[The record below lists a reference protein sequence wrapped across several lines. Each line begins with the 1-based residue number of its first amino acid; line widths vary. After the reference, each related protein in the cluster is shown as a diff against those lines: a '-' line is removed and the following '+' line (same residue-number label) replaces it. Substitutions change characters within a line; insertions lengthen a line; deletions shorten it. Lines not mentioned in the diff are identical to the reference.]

1 MRIYLENGELAEIT
15 VKQGKN
21 EHIYEYYIG
30 SIKIGVLN
38 DEIMENNILILEDS
52 IKEPK
57 IAEEIKEAINGLPRE
72 NILQELEENKD
83 IEDYINEKYGEQE
96 KIKEIRKIELNGNK
110 AKIKENKDKDKDKSN
125 EESELTEKIVTTD
138 DVKIKQTI
146 DLDERAND
154 MQDVKKWLGGKIPK
168 DVEKVGV
175 VESSDMREYGGKNTT
190 RYSLLTISKS
200 GRVEPLEKYIPQ
212 LKQRTADGNNPREES
227 YQVRTDGSVE
237 KDAVLSEYEIGD
249 KIIQLDNKEY
259 GRVELNIGKEARNS
273 TQTVSQ
279 EVRSQN
285 TLFATSK
292 EQRSVVGEYESNG
305 ENNVEENIKEA
316 EEHEKENP
324 NCDKLQA
331 EDIDGDRQTRSHIHE
346 NSTEV
351 ILKDGTK
358 MTFEKLAVR
367 WGLFDDNGHPDIESA
382 KDKYI
387 KEQEENM
394 EKEPE
399 QIIEELDEE
408 LEDPRAPE
416 ARSKR

>member
-30 SIKIGVLN
+30 SVKIGVLN

-72 NILQELEENKD
+72 DILQELEENKD

-110 AKIKENKDKDKDKSN
+110 AKIKENKDKDKSN

-200 GRVEPLEKYIPQ
+200 GQVEPLEKYIPQ
-212 LKQRTADGNNPREES
+212 LKQRTAEGNNPREES
-227 YQVRTDGSVE
+227 YQVRTNGSVE

-305 ENNVEENIKEA
+305 ENNVEEDIKEA

-324 NCDKLQA
+324 NCDNLQA

-351 ILKDGTK
+351 TLKDGTK
-358 MTFEKLAVR
+358 MTFERLAVR

-394 EKEPE
+394 EKEPD

>member
-57 IAEEIKEAINGLPRE
+57 IAEEIKEAINGLPRGD
-72 NILQELEENKD
+72 ILQELEENKD

-110 AKIKENKDKDKDKSN
+110 AKIKENKDKDKSN

-305 ENNVEENIKEA
+305 ENNVEEDIKEA

-324 NCDKLQA
+324 NCDNLQA

-394 EKEPE
+394 EKEPD

>member
-72 NILQELEENKD
+72 DILQELEENKD

-110 AKIKENKDKDKDKSN
+110 AKIKENKDKDKSN

-168 DVEKVGV
+168 DVEKIGV

-200 GRVEPLEKYIPQ
+200 GQVEPLEKYIPQ

-227 YQVRTDGSVE
+227 YQVRTNGSVE

-305 ENNVEENIKEA
+305 ENNVEEDIKEA

-324 NCDKLQA
+324 NCDNLQA

-387 KEQEENM
+387 KEQKENM
-394 EKEPE
+394 EKEPD

>member
-38 DEIMENNILILEDS
+38 DKIMENNILILEDS

-57 IAEEIKEAINGLPRE
+57 IAEEIKEAINCLPRE
-72 NILQELEENKD
+72 DILQELEENKD

-96 KIKEIRKIELNGNK
+96 KIKEIRKIELNRNRT
-110 AKIKENKDKDKDKSN
+110 KIKENKDKDKGN

-175 VESSDMREYGGKNTT
+175 VESSDMREYGGENTT

-279 EVRSQN
+279 EVRNQN

-292 EQRSVVGEYESNG
+292 EQRSVVGEY
-305 ENNVEENIKEA
+305 
-316 EEHEKENP
+316 
-324 NCDKLQA
+324 
-331 EDIDGDRQTRSHIHE
+331 
-346 NSTEV
+346 
-351 ILKDGTK
+351 
-358 MTFEKLAVR
+358 
-367 WGLFDDNGHPDIESA
+367 
-382 KDKYI
+382 
-387 KEQEENM
+387 
-394 EKEPE
+394 
-399 QIIEELDEE
+399 
-408 LEDPRAPE
+408 
-416 ARSKR
+416 

>member
-38 DEIMENNILILEDS
+38 DKIMENNILMLEDS

-57 IAEEIKEAINGLPRE
+57 IAEEIKEAIDSLPRE
-72 NILQELEENKD
+72 DILQELEENKD
-83 IEDYINEKYGEQE
+83 IEDYINERYGEQE
-96 KIKEIRKIELNGNK
+96 KIKEIRKIELDRNETNNK
-110 AKIKENKDKDKDKSN
+110 ESKNKIK
-125 EESELTEKIVTTD
+125 EKIVTTD

-175 VESSDMREYGGKNTT
+175 VESSDMREYGGENTT
-190 RYSLLTISKS
+190 RYSLVTISKS
-200 GRVEPLEKYIPQ
+200 GQVEPLEKYISK

-227 YQVRTDGSVE
+227 YQVRTDGRVE

-279 EVRSQN
+279 EVRDQN

-305 ENNVEENIKEA
+305 ENNVEEDIKEA
-316 EEHEKENP
+316 EEHEKENS

-331 EDIDGDRQTRSHIHE
+331 EDIDGDRQTKSHIHE

-351 ILKDGTK
+351 TLKDGTK
-358 MTFEKLAVR
+358 ITFERLAVR
-367 WGLFDDNGHPDIESA
+367 WGLFDDNGHPDTESA

-387 KEQEENM
+387 KEQEENI
-394 EKEPE
+394 EKEPD

>member
-72 NILQELEENKD
+72 DILQELEENKD

-110 AKIKENKDKDKDKSN
+110 AKIKENKDKDKSN

-168 DVEKVGV
+168 DVEKIGV

-200 GRVEPLEKYIPQ
+200 GQVEPLEKYIPQ

-227 YQVRTDGSVE
+227 YQVRTNGSVE

-305 ENNVEENIKEA
+305 ENNVEEDIKEA

-324 NCDKLQA
+324 NCDNLQA

-387 KEQEENM
+387 KEQKENM
-394 EKEPE
+394 EKEPD

-416 ARSKR
+416 ARNKR

>member
-72 NILQELEENKD
+72 DILQELEENKD

-110 AKIKENKDKDKDKSN
+110 TKIKENKDKDKSN

-168 DVEKVGV
+168 DVEKIGV

-200 GRVEPLEKYIPQ
+200 GQVEPLEKYIPQ

-227 YQVRTDGSVE
+227 YQVRTNGSVE

-305 ENNVEENIKEA
+305 ENNVEEDIKEA

-324 NCDKLQA
+324 NCDNLQA

-394 EKEPE
+394 EKEPD

>member
-72 NILQELEENKD
+72 DILQELEENKD

-96 KIKEIRKIELNGNK
+96 KIKEIRKIALNGNK
-110 AKIKENKDKDKDKSN
+110 AKIKENKDKDKSN

-168 DVEKVGV
+168 DVEKIGV

-200 GRVEPLEKYIPQ
+200 GQVEPLEKYIPQ

-227 YQVRTDGSVE
+227 YQVRTNGSVE

-305 ENNVEENIKEA
+305 ENNVEEDIKEA

-324 NCDKLQA
+324 NCDNLQA

-394 EKEPE
+394 EKEPD

>member
-38 DEIMENNILILEDS
+38 DKIMENNILILKDS

-72 NILQELEENKD
+72 DILQELEENKD

-110 AKIKENKDKDKDKSN
+110 AKIKENKDKDKSN

-168 DVEKVGV
+168 DVEKIGV

-200 GRVEPLEKYIPQ
+200 GQVEPLEKYIPQ

-227 YQVRTDGSVE
+227 YQVRTNGSVE

-305 ENNVEENIKEA
+305 ENNVEEDIKEA

-324 NCDKLQA
+324 NCDNLQA

-387 KEQEENM
+387 KEQKENM
-394 EKEPE
+394 EKEPD

>member
-72 NILQELEENKD
+72 DILQELEENKD

-110 AKIKENKDKDKDKSN
+110 TKIKENEDKDKSN

-200 GRVEPLEKYIPQ
+200 GRVELLEKYIPQ

-305 ENNVEENIKEA
+305 ENNVEEDIKEA

-324 NCDKLQA
+324 NCDNLQA

-394 EKEPE
+394 EKEPD

>member
-72 NILQELEENKD
+72 DILQELEENKD

-110 AKIKENKDKDKDKSN
+110 TKIKENEDKDKSN

-305 ENNVEENIKEA
+305 ENNVEEDIKEA

-324 NCDKLQA
+324 NCDNLQA

-394 EKEPE
+394 EKEPD

>member
-72 NILQELEENKD
+72 DILQELEENKD

-110 AKIKENKDKDKDKSN
+110 AKIKENKDKDKSN

-305 ENNVEENIKEA
+305 ENNVEEDIKEA

-324 NCDKLQA
+324 NCDNLQA

-394 EKEPE
+394 EKEPD

>member
-30 SIKIGVLN
+30 RIKIGVLN

-72 NILQELEENKD
+72 DILQELEENKD

-110 AKIKENKDKDKDKSN
+110 AKIKENKDKDKSN

-168 DVEKVGV
+168 DVEKIGV

-200 GRVEPLEKYIPQ
+200 GQVEPLEKYIPQ

-227 YQVRTDGSVE
+227 YQVRTNGSVE

-305 ENNVEENIKEA
+305 ENNVEEDIKEA

-324 NCDKLQA
+324 NCDNLQA

-387 KEQEENM
+387 KEQKENM
-394 EKEPE
+394 EKEPD